1 MTIEDMKQRIQNVK
15 RTARFHLTYEVKS
28 GEITD
33 NLADEFND
41 SIRRYCKNVLAK
53 YSLEDGAIILPRWNS
68 KYSICKLQISV
79 PELDADIF
87 SVLLNA
93 FAGPTMIIHDATL
106 RLVAT
111 NCKLDGYT

>member
-1 MTIEDMKQRIQNVK
+1 MTIEDMRQRIQDVK

-33 NLADEFND
+33 STADEFNNAF
-41 SIRRYCKNVLAK
+41 RKYCKNVLSK
-53 YSLEDGAIILPRWNS
+53 YSLEDSAIVLPRWNS
-68 KYSICKLQISV
+68 KYSICTLQISV
-79 PELDADIF
+79 AELDSDIF
-87 SVLLNA
+87 GILLNA
-93 FAGPTMIIHDATL
+93 FAGPTMIAHDATL

>member
-15 RTARFHLTYEVKS
+15 RTGRFHLTYEVKS

-33 NLADEFND
+33 TVADEFND
-41 SIRRYCKNVLAK
+41 AFRRYCKNVLAK

-79 PELDADIF
+79 IELDSDLF
-87 SVLLNA
+87 SILLNA
-93 FAGPTMIIHDATL
+93 FAEPTMIIHDVTL